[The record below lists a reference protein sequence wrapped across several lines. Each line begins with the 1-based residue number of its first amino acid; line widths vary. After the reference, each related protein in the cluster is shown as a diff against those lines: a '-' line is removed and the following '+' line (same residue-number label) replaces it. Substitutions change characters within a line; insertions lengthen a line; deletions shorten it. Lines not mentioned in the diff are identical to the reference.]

1 MKEVIRYGVT
11 DIGIVPIRET
21 PNETAEMVNQLL
33 LGETVE
39 IISHEGVWTRIVSH
53 FDNYEGWVNASQIRG
68 LTEPDYHHW
77 VEHPDRRRFPYRST
91 FAVGESEHHIQIPC
105 GAFVPA
111 SYRGIEWFGEEFQ
124 FRSEPVRIKGKTV
137 LDTARAFLGV
147 SYLWGG
153 RTDGGIDCSGFIQTT
168 HMLHGISLP
177 RDSPDQYRF
186 GEHKG
191 TRLEDAEP
199 GDIIFFKYKDR
210 PISHIGFYLGDGR
223 LLHASAQVRIQQI
236 DPNRQTDKQ
245 HSFNEALSEGIEGI
259 IRPYQPV
266 PTQPILQNHETQR

>member
-39 IISHEGVWTRIVSH
+39 IVSQEGVWTRIVSH
-53 FDNYEGWVNASQIRG
+53 FDRYEGWVSSSQIRG
-68 LTEPDYHHW
+68 LSEPDYHHW

-91 FAVGESEHHIQIPC
+91 IVEGNSQNHLQIPC
-105 GAFVPA
+105 GAYVPV
-111 SYRGIEWFGEEFQ
+111 SYRGIEWFGDVFEFQ
-124 FRSEPVRIKGKTV
+124 NEPVRIKGKTV
-137 LDTARAFLGV
+137 LETAHAFLGV

-168 HMLHGISLP
+168 HMLHEIALP
-177 RDSPDQYRF
+177 RDSTDQYRT

-199 GDIIFFKYKDR
+199 GDIIYFKYKDR
-210 PISHIGFYLGDGR
+210 PISHIGFYLGDGL

-236 DPNRQTDKQ
+236 DPHRQTDKEY
-245 HSFNEALSEGIEGI
+245 SFNQALSEGIEGI
-259 IRPYQPV
+259 IRPYNPV
-266 PTQPILQNHETQR
+266 PIQPILQNHETQR